1 MLAKKEAYEGT
12 DIIAGLSFLLT
23 QVGPLSFLY
32 FLPVQSS
39 HAYVAR
45 ESPLNCSSAQ
55 GMRSTYQELVNNPS
69 ETS

>member
-12 DIIAGLSFLLT
+12 DITAGLSFLLT

-39 HAYVAR
+39 LAYVAR
-45 ESPLNCSSAQ
+45 KSPLYCSSVQ